1 MVTRGKQDV
10 GALPAANH
18 GHRYS
23 QPSVGTFVRGM
34 GQAYV
39 TNTLA
44 AGLEVNV
51 NRQTRRLGRHGDFSR
66 YGRTTKAQEDGTK
79 ETQSWVLNQ

>member
-1 MVTRGKQDV
+1 M
-10 GALPAANH
+10 
-18 GHRYS
+18 
-23 QPSVGTFVRGM
+23 RGM

-39 TNTLA
+39 ADTLA

-66 YGRTTKAQEDGTK
+66 YGRTIKAQEDGTK

>member
-1 MVTRGKQDV
+1 M
-10 GALPAANH
+10 
-18 GHRYS
+18 
-23 QPSVGTFVRGM
+23 RGM

-39 TNTLA
+39 ADTLA
-44 AGLEVNV
+44 AGLKVNV

-66 YGRTTKAQEDGTK
+66 YRPTVTAQEAGTK

>member
-1 MVTRGKQDV
+1 M
-10 GALPAANH
+10 
-18 GHRYS
+18 
-23 QPSVGTFVRGM
+23 RGM

-44 AGLEVNV
+44 AGLKVNV
-51 NRQTRRLGRHGDFSR
+51 NRQTRRLGRHGDRSR
-66 YGRTTKAQEDGTK
+66 YRRTIRAQEAGTK